1 MPTDLAW
8 LADSAPRM
16 EVAHVEQTAPDFIAS
31 GTQLGVTY
39 ELRYRLEPGALHL
52 ELVGERTFDL
62 GLDGADF
69 FDLGWSPL
77 FNSLPV
83 IRDGLLEASPPRD
96 YLMRWVEV
104 PSLVLAST
112 GLFRLPAKSR
122 RSANSGPSED
132 LGSLVAERPGEYVA
146 IDTTGL
152 DVFAIDPFTFQWVG
166 LDLTAALDVSTRS
179 ILAFRLTPFSTQGVD
194 LALVLSD
201 LLSPTPMDARWPAN
215 VPYPY
220 CGVPENLPVS
230 DPTRCWHRHQQALC
244 RANLDTA
251 DAVSVAGDDQVLG
264 AQRRID
270 ALLDGQ
276 LEPTLAGE
284 RLAPPVYLRD
294 LLALCNVLDRHA
306 RVPEEAQ
313 QPAALRGR
321 RLHDHPAELAAVVPR
336 ALALADLPDQAA
348 LADALRKLADRRY
361 LADGQTLTASRVG
374 PVSATLQGVLRR
386 ALTQTTWAR
395 ATSRMGFD
403 RGAHRRSDDLDD
415 SLQACHVPQLFWA
428 EDYQRELAALFDFDY
443 FTHWLG
449 RRFCSALLLRMLT
462 PHDWH
467 DAARYLDLPEQ
478 FVNDRYHRLFTAL
491 GANGRLYELARRVKR
506 IANQHAQDGLID
518 YQQRRALLA
527 DWGGIDIETWYLL
540 QPRSRPIFLARR
552 RNMPVRRAHASV
564 WLWCQLTSGHERAA
578 PIELPTENLAR
589 HGYFIRDVLP
599 PLRERLVILAELL
612 LATPADARSTLPCRI
627 AAALQRRGHLAEN
640 YLLDSI
646 DPLIA
651 ARVLAHTSAHTGV
664 DIPSL
669 TTPSSGSDAPPAVTH
684 AQPTLARA
692 TVERRRGSN
701 PDFDDRYRQLLDH
714 ARELQR
720 QAGYADANL
729 KRGLTRQ
736 AGQR

>member
-39 ELRYRLEPGALHL
+39 ELRYRLEAGALHL

-132 LGSLVAERPGEYVA
+132 LGSLVAVRPGEYVA

-166 LDLTAALDVSTRS
+166 LDLTAALDVCTRS

-403 RGAHRRSDDLDD
+403 RGAHRRPPDLDG
-415 SLQACHVPQLFWA
+415 SPP
-428 EDYQRELAALFDFDY
+428 
-443 FTHWLG
+443 G
-449 RRFCSALLLRMLT
+449 R
-462 PHDWH
+462 
-467 DAARYLDLPEQ
+467 
-478 FVNDRYHRLFTAL
+478 
-491 GANGRLYELARRVKR
+491 
-506 IANQHAQDGLID
+506 
-518 YQQRRALLA
+518 
-527 DWGGIDIETWYLL
+527 
-540 QPRSRPIFLARR
+540 
-552 RNMPVRRAHASV
+552 
-564 WLWCQLTSGHERAA
+564 
-578 PIELPTENLAR
+578 
-589 HGYFIRDVLP
+589 
-599 PLRERLVILAELL
+599 
-612 LATPADARSTLPCRI
+612 
-627 AAALQRRGHLAEN
+627 
-640 YLLDSI
+640 
-646 DPLIA
+646 
-651 ARVLAHTSAHTGV
+651 
-664 DIPSL
+664 
-669 TTPSSGSDAPPAVTH
+669 
-684 AQPTLARA
+684 
-692 TVERRRGSN
+692 
-701 PDFDDRYRQLLDH
+701 
-714 ARELQR
+714 
-720 QAGYADANL
+720 
-729 KRGLTRQ
+729 
-736 AGQR
+736 